1 MIDKLL
7 QNLNEE
13 QYEAVT
19 FDQGPLLLVA
29 GVGTGKTTV
38 ITRRIAYLIA
48 EKKARP
54 AEILALTFTEKA
66 AAEMEERVDILV
78 PYGYIDAQIS
88 TFHSFC
94 DRLLREN
101 ALLISLTPDFRILT
115 EPEQVIFF
123 KDHLFDL
130 PLKSL
135 RPLGNPISNLRAI
148 LTLFS
153 RAKDE
158 DITPQEYR
166 AYVEQLQKRIKT
178 DSNDEALAAEFM
190 LQDELADVYAKYQQL
205 LLEKGFVDF
214 GDLITLALRLL
225 RDHPAILARYQRQF
239 RYILVD
245 EFQDTNYAQFEL
257 LKLLAGHHNLAV
269 AGDDDQSIYKFRG
282 AAISNILHFQR
293 QFPDAKLIVLKIN
306 YRSTQE
312 ILDSSYRLIQNN
324 NPDRLEVRSGI
335 EKRLIA
341 VSTDVKSINYRS
353 FETLS
358 DEADF
363 VAEKI
368 ATIMKEKGCSYR
380 DFAVLVRS
388 NIQADPF
395 LRAMNLRHIPW
406 RFSGSRGLYDRW
418 EIQTAISFLRLM
430 ADPRDNLSL
439 HFLAGS
445 PIYQLESEALALL
458 TSYSRRTNKTL
469 LQVFRIA
476 AQTEG
481 FLSISREEREKI
493 KKIADD
499 ISAMMPTS
507 RDETTGSLLYEYL
520 MVRTE
525 YLKSLSCSQKRDDL
539 QAMQNLAK
547 LFALIERFKEIAKYD
562 RVPWFIDYL
571 NALIE
576 AGDNPAVGEADWDED
591 AVSLLTIHQAKG
603 LEFTHVFLVGLVSGR
618 FPSRHRRDPLSLP
631 DELIKDILPT
641 ADFHQQEERR
651 LFYVAM
657 TRAKKSLYLTSAL
670 DYGGKRPRKPS
681 LFICE
686 AVDIPI
692 ATIKTAKRSPL
703 ATLKDHQIRPEK
715 PLIDE
720 HIISEAKRL
729 NLSYRQID
737 DYLTCPLKYH
747 YIHREKIPIRQHH
760 TVIYGAAIHR
770 AIRWYNINLLSQ
782 RHIPLED
789 LQKIFKQNWR
799 AEGFLTREHEEMRF
813 QEGLCALACF
823 YEYQGKNSKI
833 PHLVERRFSVIEKNN
848 RIIGHF
854 DRIDQSDEGGII
866 IDYKTSEIK
875 DSAQADRRTKES
887 RQLGIYALAY
897 QRIFNQLPQRI
908 ELHFLTPQII
918 IGQFVPT
925 EKRLEQILID
935 IEYVATGIRN
945 GQFDPDPEYLACTY
959 CAYRGICPYPYKD
972 KE

>member
-1 MIDKLL
+1 MTDKLL
-7 QNLNEE
+7 HDLNEE
-13 QYEAVT
+13 QCQAVT

-48 EKKARP
+48 EKKAQP

-66 AAEMEERVDILV
+66 AIEMEERVDILV
-78 PYGYIDAQIS
+78 PYGYIDAHIS

-101 ALLISLTPDFRILT
+101 ALLIGLTPDFRILT

-123 KDHLFDL
+123 KDHLFDM

-135 RPLGNPISNLRAI
+135 RPLGNPIRNLRAI

-158 DITPQEYR
+158 DITPQEYL
-166 AYVEQLQKRIKT
+166 AYVEQLQKQVNA
-178 DSNDEALAAEFM
+178 DSDDEVLAANFA
-190 LQDELADVYAKYQQL
+190 LQDELAHVYAKYQQL
-205 LLEKGFVDF
+205 LLKQGFVDF

-225 RDHPAILARYQRQF
+225 RDHPAILLRYQRQF

-257 LKLLAGHHNLAV
+257 LKLLAGHHNLVV

-293 QFPDAKLIVLKIN
+293 QFSDAKLIVLKIN

-335 EKRLIA
+335 EKRLVA
-341 VSTDVKSINYRS
+341 VSADNESVNYRP

-368 ATIMKEKGCSYR
+368 AEIMKEKGRSFR
-380 DFAVLVRS
+380 DFAILVRS
-388 NIQADPF
+388 NAQADQF
-395 LRAMNLRHIPW
+395 LRAMNIRHIPW
-406 RFSGSRGLYDRW
+406 RFSGSRGLYDRR

-445 PIYQLESEALALL
+445 PIYQLESEELALI

-476 AQTEG
+476 AQTAG
-481 FLSISREEREKI
+481 FLGISGEEREKI
-493 KKIADD
+493 KKIVDD
-499 ISAMMPTS
+499 IAAMVRLA

-520 MVRTE
+520 MVRTK
-525 YLKSLSCSQKRDDL
+525 YLESLSRSQKKDDL

-547 LFALIERFKEIAKYD
+547 LFAIIERFKEIAKYD
-562 RVPWFIDYL
+562 RVPWFIGYL
-571 NALIE
+571 DALIE

-591 AVSLLTIHQAKG
+591 AVSVLTIHQAKG

-618 FPSRHRRDPLSLP
+618 FPSRHRHDSLPLP

-657 TRAKKSLYLTSAL
+657 TRAKQSLYLTSAR
-670 DYGGKRPRKPS
+670 DCGGKRPRKPS

-686 AVDIPI
+686 ALDIPI
-692 ATIKTAKRSPL
+692 ATIKTIKRPPL
-703 ATLKDHQIRPEK
+703 ATLKHHQVETEK
-715 PLIDE
+715 PLITGL
-720 HIISEAKRL
+720 IIPEEKSL

-747 YIHREKIPIRQHH
+747 YIHRVKIPIRQHH
-760 TVIYGAAIHR
+760 AVIYGAAIHR
-770 AIRWYNINLLSQ
+770 AIRLYNTNLLSE

-789 LQKIFKQNWR
+789 LQEIYKQNWR

-813 QEGLCALACF
+813 QEGLRALACF
-823 YEYQGKNSKI
+823 YEYQEKNKKI
-833 PHLVERRFSVIEKNN
+833 PHLVEKRFSVIEKNN

-854 DRIDQSDEGGII
+854 DRIDQDGEGGII

-875 DSAQADRRTKES
+875 DIAQANRRTKES

-897 QRIFNQLPQRI
+897 QRIFNRLPQRM
-908 ELHFLTPQII
+908 ELHFLTPKII

-925 EKRLEQILID
+925 EKTLEKVLTD
-935 IEYVATGIRN
+935 IERAATGIR
-945 GQFDPDPEYLACTY
+945 GEQFDPDPDYFACAY
-959 CAYRGICPYPYKD
+959 CAYHGICPYKD
-972 KE
+972 KG

>member
-1 MIDKLL
+1 MTDKLL
-7 QNLNEE
+7 HDLNEE

-48 EKKARP
+48 EKKAQP

-78 PYGYIDAQIS
+78 PYGYIDAYIS

-101 ALLISLTPDFRILT
+101 ALLIGLTPDFRILT

-123 KDHLFDL
+123 KEHLFDM
-130 PLKSL
+130 PLKLL
-135 RPLGNPISNLRAI
+135 RPLGNPIRNLRAI

-158 DITPQEYR
+158 DITPQEYL
-166 AYVEQLQKRIKT
+166 AYTVQLQKRVT
-178 DSNDEALAAEFM
+178 ANADDELLAAEFA
-190 LQDELADVYAKYQQL
+190 LQDELAQVYAKYQQL

-214 GDLITLALRLL
+214 GDLISLTLRLL
-225 RDHPAILARYQRQF
+225 RDHPAILARYQQQF

-257 LKLLAGHHNLAV
+257 LKLLASHHNLAV

-282 AAISNILHFQR
+282 AAISNILHFQQ
-293 QFPDAKLIVLKIN
+293 QFSEAKLIVLKRN

-312 ILDSSYRLIQNN
+312 ILDFSYRLIQNN

-335 EKRLIA
+335 DKRLVA
-341 VSTDVKSINYRS
+341 VRTDAESVNYRP
-353 FETLS
+353 FETVS

-368 ATIMKEKGCSYR
+368 VKTMKEQGCSFR
-380 DFAVLVRS
+380 DFAILVRS

-395 LRAMNLRHIPW
+395 LHALNMFHIPW
-406 RFSGSRGLYDRW
+406 RFSGSRGLYDRR
-418 EIQTAISFLRLM
+418 EIQTAIAFLRLM
-430 ADPRDNLSL
+430 ADLRDNLSL
-439 HFLAGS
+439 HFLASS
-445 PIYQLESEALALL
+445 PIYQLEAEELALL
-458 TSYSRRTNKTL
+458 TNYSRRTNKTL
-469 LQVFRIA
+469 LTVFRIA
-476 AQTEG
+476 AQTAG
-481 FLSISREEREKI
+481 FLDISEEKRKKI
-493 KKIADD
+493 KRIVDD
-499 ISAMMPTS
+499 LTAMVEIS

-520 MVRTE
+520 MTRTK
-525 YLKSLSCSQKRDDL
+525 YLESLSNSQTKDDL
-539 QAMQNLAK
+539 QAIQNLAK
-547 LFALIERFKEIAKYD
+547 LFSIIERFHAVAKYD
-562 RVPWFIDYL
+562 RVLWFISYL
-571 NALIE
+571 DALIE

-591 AVSLLTIHQAKG
+591 AVSVLTIHQAKG
-603 LEFTHVFLVGLVSGR
+603 LEFSHVFLVGLVSGR
-618 FPSRHRRDPLSLP
+618 FPSQYRRDSISLP

-651 LFYVAM
+651 LFFVAM
-657 TRAKKSLYLTSAL
+657 TRAKQKLYLTSAF
-670 DYGGKRPRKPS
+670 DYGRKRPCKPS

-686 AVDIPI
+686 ALDVPI
-692 ATIKTAKRSPL
+692 TTIKVIKRPPL
-703 ATLKDHQIRPEK
+703 ATFNHHRAATEK
-715 PLIDE
+715 PLINSLLIPE
-720 HIISEAKRL
+720 EKSL

-737 DYLTCPLKYH
+737 DYLTCPLKYQ
-747 YIHREKIPIRQHH
+747 YIHQKKIPIRQHH

-770 AIRWYNINLLSQ
+770 AIRQYNINLRSE

-789 LQKIFKQNWR
+789 LHNIYKQNWR
-799 AEGFLTREHEEMRF
+799 AEGFLTREHEELRF
-813 QEGLCALACF
+813 NEGLRALTYF
-823 YEYQGKNSKI
+823 HEYQEKNRQI
-833 PHLVERRFSVIEKNN
+833 PYLVEQRFSVIEGNN

-854 DRIDQSDEGGII
+854 DRIDQDNEGGII
-866 IDYKTSEIK
+866 IDYKSSEIT
-875 DSAQADRRTKES
+875 DITQANRRTKES

-897 QRIFNQLPQRI
+897 QRMFNRLPQRV
-908 ELHFLTPQII
+908 ELHFLTPKIL

-925 EKRLEQILID
+925 EKTLTKVLID
-935 IEYVATGIRN
+935 IERAATGIRAE
-945 GQFDPDPEYLACTY
+945 QFDPDPVYLACTY
-959 CAYRGICPYPYKD
+959 CAYRGICTYKN
-972 KE
+972 KG

>member
-1 MIDKLL
+1 MTDKLL
-7 QNLNEE
+7 HDLNEE
-13 QYEAVT
+13 QYQAVT

-48 EKKARP
+48 EKKAQP

-66 AAEMEERVDILV
+66 AVEMEERVDILV
-78 PYGYIDAQIS
+78 PYGYIDAHIS

-101 ALLISLTPDFRILT
+101 ALRIGLTPDFRILT

-123 KDHLFDL
+123 KEHLFDM

-135 RPLGNPISNLRAI
+135 RPLGNPIRNLRAI

-158 DITPQEYR
+158 DIAPQEYR
-166 AYVEQLQKRIKT
+166 AYVEQLQKQI
-178 DSNDEALAAEFM
+178 DANSDDEVLAAEFV
-190 LQDELADVYAKYQQL
+190 LQDELANVYAKYQQL

-225 RDHPAILARYQRQF
+225 RDHPAILSRYQRQF

-293 QFPDAKLIVLKIN
+293 QFPDAKLIVLKLN

-335 EKRLIA
+335 EKRLVA
-341 VSTDVKSINYRS
+341 VSSNKESVNYRP

-358 DEADF
+358 AEADF

-368 ATIMKEKGCSYR
+368 AEMMKEKGRSYR
-380 DFAVLVRS
+380 DFAILVRS
-388 NIQADPF
+388 NAQADPF
-395 LRAMNLRHIPW
+395 LRAMNIHHIPW
-406 RFSGSRGLYDRW
+406 RFSGSRGLYDRR

-445 PIYQLESEALALL
+445 PIYQLESEALALI
-458 TSYSRRTNKTL
+458 TSYSRRTNKPL
-469 LQVFRIA
+469 LSVFRIA
-476 AQTEG
+476 VQTAG
-481 FLSISREEREKI
+481 FLGISGEEREKI
-493 KKIADD
+493 KKIVDD
-499 ISAMMPTS
+499 ITAMARLA

-520 MVRTE
+520 MVRTK
-525 YLKSLSCSQKRDDL
+525 YLESLSSSHKKDDL

-547 LFALIERFKEIAKYD
+547 LFAIIERFKEIAKYD
-562 RVPWFIDYL
+562 RVPWFISYFD
-571 NALIE
+571 ALIE

-591 AVSLLTIHQAKG
+591 AVSVLTIHQAKG
-603 LEFTHVFLVGLVSGR
+603 LEFSHVFLVGLVSGR
-618 FPSRHRRDPLSLP
+618 FPSRHRRDSLSLP

-641 ADFHQQEERR
+641 ANFHQQEERR

-657 TRAKKSLYLTSAL
+657 TRAKENLYLTSAL

-686 AVDIPI
+686 ALDIPI
-692 ATIKTAKRSPL
+692 VTIKAIKRPPL
-703 ATLKDHQIRPEK
+703 ATLKHYQVETERPLLAGLIIPEEK
-715 PLIDE
+715 
-720 HIISEAKRL
+720 SL

-747 YIHREKIPIRQHH
+747 YIHRVKIPIRQHH
-760 TVIYGAAIHR
+760 AVIYGAAIHR
-770 AIRWYNINLLSQ
+770 AIRLYNINLLSEC
-782 RHIPLED
+782 HIPLKD
-789 LQKIFKQNWR
+789 LQEIYKQNWR
-799 AEGFLTREHEEMRF
+799 AEGFLTRKHEEMRF
-813 QEGLCALACF
+813 QEGLRALACF
-823 YEYQGKNSKI
+823 YEYQEKNRKI
-833 PHLVERRFSVIEKNN
+833 PHLVEKRFSVIEKNN

-854 DRIDQSDEGGII
+854 DRIDQDNEGGII

-875 DSAQADRRTKES
+875 DSTQANRRTKES
-887 RQLGIYALAY
+887 RQLAIYALAY
-897 QRIFNQLPQRI
+897 QRIFNRLPQRM
-908 ELHFLTPQII
+908 ELHFLTPKII
-918 IGQFVPT
+918 IGQFIPT
-925 EKRLEQILID
+925 EKTLKKVLTD
-935 IEYVATGIRN
+935 IEHAATGIRTE
-945 GQFDPDPEYLACTY
+945 QFDPDPDYLACAY
-959 CAYRGICPYPYKD
+959 CAYRGICPYKD
-972 KE
+972 KDKG